1 MVTRI
6 SSVFAILAA
15 AILASPNCGSAAD
28 AAQSDVP
35 VAYGLLLDGKDATY
49 GQQICHLYSRCQLID
64 DQKTQIEVSVTID
77 STQRLSGEVA
87 VQCGKPDCS
96 FRNEKTSTR
105 LEGAVGGDRSRQFEL
120 YAGDGRSVM
129 SNLVYRTR
137 TSIGRIFFL
146 FGNQ

>member
-15 AILASPNCGSAAD
+15 AILANPNCGSAAD
-28 AAQSDVP
+28 TTQSDVP
-35 VAYGLLLDGKDATY
+35 VAYGLLLDSKDAIY
-49 GQQICHLYSRCQLID
+49 GQQICHLHSRCQLID
-64 DQKTQIEVSVTID
+64 DQNIQVEVSVTVD
-77 STQRLSGEVA
+77 SAQRLLGEVT
-87 VQCGKPDCS
+87 VQCSKPDCS
-96 FRNEKTSTR
+96 FRNQKTSAR

-120 YAGDGRSVM
+120 YAGDGQSVM
-129 SNLVYRTR
+129 SDLVYRTR